1 MTKPAILEALARA
14 IHCHDGR
21 LPTPWDADMIA
32 RWPDDCEYERKVA
45 MSQAAAVLEL
55 VGPRELVWEM
65 LDEDGNWWRSPAPL
79 FGSIRVENYGSGFTV
94 NWSAPGI
101 TDTLVCG
108 NWPDAKAAQAAAQ
121 SHADAAHWANT
132 KIGGK

>member
-1 MTKPAILEALARA
+1 MTKPAILETLARA

-55 VGPRELVWEM
+55 VGPRELVWVQVDNV
-65 LDEDGNWWRSPAPL
+65 LP
-79 FGSIRVENYGSGFTV
+79 RVVYKSGPY
-94 NWSAPGI
+94 NA
-101 TDTLVCG
+101 
-108 NWPDAKAAQAAAQ
+108 WPDGTWRKIGVTGGAAINPTLESAQAAAQ
-121 SHADAAHWANT
+121 AHADAAHWANT
-132 KIGGK
+132 QIGTP